1 MMRKGLQ
8 LFLTATLLFLITGN
22 VFAQTQPRNFR
33 TISVDKGLS
42 QSTVYAVMQDT
53 LGFMWMATQDGLNRY
68 DGERFTVYHPVDKD
82 PNSLVSNYIK
92 AIYLDHNGQL
102 WIGGD
107 QGLSR
112 YNYSTNKFVNYQHA
126 RKPGEWYISAITEDV
141 NHIIWAGTSA
151 GEIFRLDPSNGA
163 LKLFNIDGAANAINS
178 ITSLSYF
185 QKTLLI
191 GTDAG
196 LFKLTNGGN
205 RLKKLEL
212 GVTSPSINEVFIDGS
227 LLWIGTEGNGL
238 FCYDTH
244 NSAVQHYV
252 HLSGQDESLT
262 DNDVRGI
269 NKDGQ
274 GHIWAGTFR
283 GLSILDPHN
292 GKFENYYHQ
301 ATIPYTISQNS
312 VRCVYRDR
320 QQGMWLGTFYGGVD
334 YYHKNDIKFNLLN
347 QNTGRLSLNDEV
359 INVIKQDDRGSFW
372 IGTNDKGLN
381 HWDSKTNVITYYSYK
396 ESGNN
401 GLSSNN
407 IKSIA
412 FEGKD
417 KVFLGTHNAG
427 LDILDQS
434 SGQVKVF
441 RHNDKDS
448 KSLSGDMVYAL
459 LKDKKARIWV
469 GTRSGLDLYDP
480 ANQSFDHVYFDAAGK
495 RLSSDEI
502 AYLMEDSKGR
512 IWIGT
517 TNGVNQFYPDNRLFE
532 VFPGSML
539 SNEVVNCITE
549 DQKHRIWIGT
559 RDGLNLYDEDN
570 HSFITYKNRSEFLRG
585 TIYGIVAADDGNLWI
600 STNNGL
606 VCFNPDTRRSQW
618 FDSRDGLQSNQF
630 NLYAFCKA
638 SDGMLLFGGIN
649 GISYFYPAAV
659 RQQALALKVTFTG
672 LEVLNKAVTP
682 DDGTD
687 ILTKHIDKTAKLEFK
702 HDQRQFTI
710 FFNTFNYISANRTRF
725 LYKLNGVD
733 AVWQQTE
740 HLSKA
745 SYSNLLPGNY
755 LFEVKAIGPNGES
768 SPIRNINIE
777 ILPPWYGSTWFYL
790 LIIIALGVGSYVAYR
805 VVSERIRTL
814 QQLKTERMERDKVN
828 YINQVKTDFFTNV
841 SHELRTPLTLILAPL
856 EEIMSKPVADK
867 QLSKQYKTMLTNARR
882 LYQLVDQL
890 FEFRKA
896 ESGTRKLQVDK
907 GEIVSFIHEIY
918 SSFQPLSDR
927 NHIKYNYITTE
938 AKLSF
943 LFDKD
948 AVEKILFNL
957 LSNAFKYTPAEGQI
971 RIELSKSEKD
981 AIIKI
986 TDTGK
991 GIKEE
996 HLEKIFD
1003 RFYQVND
1010 QEMNLGSGVGLA
1022 FTHRLVELHH
1032 GTITVESSLGIGSVF
1047 TVTLP
1052 LDDERYREEVR
1063 SRLSIYDL
1071 SSKSDKNESLTEGLA
1086 KIEDDLSTAD
1096 NPADELQHPT
1106 DMLERER
1113 LLIVDDNDEIVSYLS
1128 DRFSQFYEICTAYDG
1143 EQALNVLDGQQIDLI
1158 ICDVMMP
1165 ELDGLHF
1172 CKRVKQNI
1180 QTCHIP
1186 VLLLTA
1192 KADTQQQIKGL
1203 EMGADDYVTKPFS
1216 MSLLEA
1222 KVQNILRSRKRLK
1235 EFYSSSKEIVPENIA
1250 FNTLDEDFLRR
1261 AIALIES
1268 HLSESDFS
1276 VDKFSREIGMSRS
1289 NLYLKLRAITG
1300 ESVTDFIKRIRFKK
1314 AVELMEQRQY
1324 TIAQVAYMSGFNSP
1338 SYFSTAFKQY
1348 YDCMPTEYLAKKDLE
1363 KN

>member
-1 MMRKGLQ
+1 MSKGLRS
-8 LFLTATLLFLITGN
+8 FFTVTLLFVIIGD
-22 VFAQTQPRNFR
+22 VFAQTPPRNFR
-33 TISVDKGLS
+33 TISVDNGLS
-42 QSTVYAVMQDT
+42 QSTVYAVIQDK

-68 DGERFTVYHPVDKD
+68 DGESFIVYHPVDND
-82 PNSLVSNYIK
+82 PNSLRSNYIK
-92 AIYLDHNGQL
+92 ALYLDQNGQL

-112 YNYSTNKFVNYQHA
+112 YNYSTNKFLNYQHA
-126 RKPGEWYISAITEDV
+126 RKPGEWYISAITEDA

-151 GEIFRLDPSNGA
+151 GEIFRLDQASGE
-163 LKLFNIDGAANAINS
+163 LKLFNIDGTANGVKS

-185 QKTLLI
+185 QQTLLI
-191 GTDAG
+191 GTDVG

-205 RLKKLEL
+205 RLQKLKL
-212 GVTSPSINEVFIDGS
+212 GVTDPSINEVYIDGS

-244 NSAVQHYV
+244 NSAVQHYI
-252 HLSGQDESLT
+252 HLPGQASSVAD
-262 DNDVRGI
+262 DDVRGI
-269 NKDGQ
+269 SEDDQ
-274 GHIWAGTFR
+274 GHIWAGTFM
-283 GLSILDPHN
+283 GLSIFDPHT
-292 GKFENYYHQ
+292 GKFDNYYHQ

-320 QQGMWLGTFYGGVD
+320 QQGMWLGTYYGGIN
-334 YYHKNDIKFNLLN
+334 YYHKNDIKFNLVN
-347 QNTGRLSLNDEV
+347 QNTGKLSLNDQV
-359 INVIKQDDRGSFW
+359 INVIQQDDRGDFW

-381 HWDSKTNVITYYSYK
+381 HWNSKTNDITYYSYK

-412 FEGKD
+412 FDGKG

-427 LDILDQS
+427 LDVLDQGT
-434 SGQVKVF
+434 GQVKVF
-441 RHNDKDS
+441 RHNEKDS
-448 KSLSGDMVYAL
+448 KSISGDMVYAL
-459 LKDKKARIWV
+459 LRDRKGRLWV

-480 ANQSFDHVYFDAAGK
+480 ASQSFDHVYFDAAGK

-517 TNGVNQFYPDNRLFE
+517 TNGVNEFYPDNKLFE

-549 DQKHRIWIGT
+549 DQKHRIWVGT
-559 RDGLNLYDEDN
+559 RNGLNLYDEDN
-570 HSFITYKNRSEFLRG
+570 HSFITYKSHNEFLRG
-585 TIYGIVAADDGNLWI
+585 TICGIVPDDEGNLWI
-600 STNNGL
+600 STDNGL
-606 VCFNPDTRRSQW
+606 VCFNPDTHQSQW

-649 GISYFYPAAV
+649 GISYFYPAAI

-687 ILTKHIDKTAKLEFK
+687 ILTKHIDKTGKLEFK

-733 AVWQQTE
+733 AVWQQTD

-745 SYSNLLPGNY
+745 SYSNLSPGDY
-755 LFEVKAIGPNGES
+755 LFQVKAIGPNGES
-768 SPIRNINIE
+768 SPIRTINIE
-777 ILPPWYGSTWFYL
+777 VLPPWYGSTWFYL
-790 LIIIALGVGSYVAYR
+790 LVIVALGIGSYVVYR
-805 VVSERIRTL
+805 VISERIRTL

-856 EEIMSKPVADK
+856 EEIMSKPVTDK
-867 QLSKQYKTMLTNARR
+867 QLSKQYKIMLLNARR

-896 ESGTRKLQVDK
+896 ESGTRKLQVTK
-907 GEIVSFIHEIY
+907 GEMVSFIHEIY
-918 SSFQPLSDR
+918 SSFQPLSER
-927 NHIKYNYITTE
+927 NHIGYNYISTE

-957 LSNAFKYTPAEGQI
+957 LSNAFKYTQAEGQI
-971 RIELSKSEKD
+971 GIELSKSTKD
-981 AIIKI
+981 IIIRI

-991 GIKEE
+991 GIEKE
-996 HLEKIFD
+996 HLDKIFD
-1003 RFYQVND
+1003 RFYQVNN

-1022 FTHRLVELHH
+1022 FTRRLVELHH
-1032 GTITVESSLGIGSVF
+1032 GTITVESRLGTGSIF

-1052 LDDERYREEVR
+1052 LDDERYREDVR
-1063 SRLSIYDL
+1063 SRLPIYDL
-1071 SSKSDKNESLTEGLA
+1071 SSNSDKNEILTE
-1086 KIEDDLSTAD
+1086 DLTEIAADVSALNSST
-1096 NPADELQHPT
+1096 DELQGHN
-1106 DMLERER
+1106 DVSERER

-1128 DRFSQFYEICTAYDG
+1128 DRFSQFYEIYTAYNG
-1143 EQALNVLDGQQIDLI
+1143 EQALDVLDDQQIDLI

-1250 FNTLDEDFLRR
+1250 FNTLDEDFLRK
-1261 AIALIES
+1261 AISLIELN
-1268 HLSESDFS
+1268 LSESDFS